1 MVTKNDEN
9 CNKCIWGLENK
20 CNDYFDCRGC
30 PNRNEQCNCTKI
42 KEGDVCP
49 YFRLAGSHITY
60 ISYATTPEEFKSE
73 IEEIIELTGE
83 SKENCHRHMDNLM
96 CRVLTELGYGESIVL
111 FKNQPKWYA

>member
-1 MVTKNDEN
+1 MVIKNDEN
-9 CNKCIWGLENK
+9 CEKCMWYIENE
-20 CNDYFDCRGC
+20 CGNNPHCEEC
-30 PNRNEQCNCTKI
+30 PNYNEHCNCTKI
-42 KEGDVCP
+42 KEGDICP
-49 YFRLAGSHITY
+49 YFRPTGSNIPPV
-60 ISYATTPEEFKSE
+60 TTPEEFKSE

>member
-9 CNKCIWGLENK
+9 CKKCMWDIENK
-20 CNDYFDCRGC
+20 CDYYPDCWGC
-30 PNRNEQCNCTKI
+30 PNHNEHCNCTKI
-42 KEGDVCP
+42 KEGDACP

-83 SKENCHRHMDNLM
+83 SKENCHRHMDDLM